1 MRNRAAACEAP
12 ARADANADASC
23 GPSRGEAAA
32 RCALRAQV
40 KKDKL
45 AAHRD
50 AACGGRARA
59 DAKADTSCGPPP
71 PGGCGPH
78 GPGGPIQTLGRP
90 ARTDGPATIRNNG
103 PSDSNPRQTRNRAD
117 GLATIRDSGP
127 SPPEAADRI
136 QPEAGP
142 QPSGWACFR
151 AARECSPPPGGG
163 GCGLPV
169 LTDRFGR
176 QTVPPQPAEQTKG
189 NEPFR

>member
-12 ARADANADASC
+12 ARADAEADASC

-40 KKDKL
+40 KNDKL

-50 AACGGRARA
+50 AAYGGRARA
-59 DAKADTSCGPPP
+59 DAKADASCGPPP
-71 PGGCGPH
+71 PGGCVPH

-103 PSDSNPRQTRNRAD
+103 PSDSNPRQARSRAD

-127 SPPEAADRI
+127 FTAGSCGPNPARGRLAAERTGLRR
-136 QPEAGP
+136 EGAALRRGAAAGCR
-142 QPSGWACFR
+142 S
-151 AARECSPPPGGG
+151 
-163 GCGLPV
+163 
-169 LTDRFGR
+169 
-176 QTVPPQPAEQTKG
+176 
-189 NEPFR
+189 